1 MSSQLSAVR
10 QFILE
15 RGRNAPRPEPTP
27 PLIVVGAGKGG
38 VGTSTVA
45 TLLAST
51 MSEHQNVLL
60 VETGHQLGVVHHMLG
75 VDPARTLDDLRAGRA
90 EPAELL
96 VPVADRLTLLSAHS
110 PPTAEILSAA
120 ERKLLFRRTT
130 SLYERFQLVVIDAGS
145 TVDAIVTSCSDGGRF
160 LAVTAPD
167 RIAVVSTY
175 ALIKLLHLRCPN
187 VALEVVANRCEED
200 AAARTIEALTEAC
213 EKFLGR
219 PVDFAGAV
227 PDDPNFA
234 HALAAGLSAVDAAAG
249 SPAADA
255 LRAIGNRLMST
266 EQRTPRPGAAPVQ
279 HHPGGSTSTQPPRSS
294 IS

>member
-1 MSSQLSAVR
+1 MSAQLAAVR
-10 QFILE
+10 QFMVE
-15 RGRNAPRPEPTP
+15 RGRSTPRAASAPP
-27 PLIVVGAGKGG
+27 IVVVGAGKGG

-45 TLLAST
+45 ALLASA
-51 MSEHQNVLL
+51 MSEHRSVLL
-60 VETGHQLGVVHHMLG
+60 VETGHQLGAVHHMLG

-90 EPAELL
+90 TPEELL
-96 VPVADRLTLLSAHS
+96 IPVADRLTLLSAHS
-110 PPTAEILSAA
+110 PPTAEALSTA

-130 SLYERFQLVVIDAGS
+130 ALYEQYQLVEVDAGS
-145 TVDAIVTSCSDGGRF
+145 TVDSIVTSCADGTSY

-175 ALIKLLHLRCPN
+175 ALIKLLHLRYPG
-187 VALEVVANRCEED
+187 VPLEVVANRCD
-200 AAARTIEALTEAC
+200 DDVAHRTVASLTDAC

-234 HALAAGLSAVDAAAG
+234 SALSAGLSAVDAAAG

-255 LRAIGNRLMST
+255 LRAIGARI
-266 EQRTPRPGAAPVQ
+266 APT
-279 HHPGGSTSTQPPRSS
+279 HPTGGHALL
-294 IS
+294 

>member
-10 QFILE
+10 QFILD
-15 RGRNAPRPEPTP
+15 RGRPAPRPVSAP
-27 PLIVVGAGKGG
+27 PIIVVGAGKGG

-45 TLLAST
+45 ALLASA
-51 MSEHQNVLL
+51 MSDQHDVLL

-75 VDPARTLDDLRAGRA
+75 LDPARTLDDLRAGRA
-90 EPAELL
+90 EPEELL
-96 VPVADRLTLLSAHS
+96 VPVVDGLTLLSAHT
-110 PPTAEILSAA
+110 PPTADVLSAA
-120 ERKLLFRRTT
+120 ERKLLFRRAAA
-130 SLYERFQLVVIDAGS
+130 LYERFQLVVIDAGS
-145 TVDAIVTSCSDGGRF
+145 TVDSIVSACAEGGRF

-167 RIAVVSTY
+167 RIAVISTY

-200 AAARTIEALTEAC
+200 VALRTMDSLTEAC
-213 EKFLGR
+213 SKFLGR
-219 PVDFAGAV
+219 PVSFAGAV

-255 LRAIGNRLMST
+255 LRMIGIRS
-266 EQRTPRPGAAPVQ
+266 APISAVQ
-279 HHPGGSTSTQPPRSS
+279 K
-294 IS
+294 